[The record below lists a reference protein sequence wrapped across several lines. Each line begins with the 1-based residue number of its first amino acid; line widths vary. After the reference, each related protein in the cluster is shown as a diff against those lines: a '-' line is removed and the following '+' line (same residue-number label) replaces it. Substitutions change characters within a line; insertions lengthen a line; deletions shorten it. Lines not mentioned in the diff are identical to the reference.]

1 MPRGMITRV
10 APRRATVFRIAAPG
24 YRSPMDDDRQ
34 GHPEKQGLPGE
45 PDQNHEEH
53 EPTEPVRKPAGQ
65 PDGGDSDSG
74 GESGE
79 GSQST
84 GNPDSAG

>member
-1 MPRGMITRV
+1 MGGSATRQ
-10 APRRATVFRIAAPG
+10 IPG
-24 YRSPMDDDRQ
+24 NAGRENDMDDKQ

-45 PDQNHEEH
+45 PGQNHEVD
-53 EPTEPVRKPAGQ
+53 EPTEPSRKPAGR
-65 PDGGDSDSG
+65 PEGGDPDSG

-84 GNPDSAG
+84 GNPNSAG